1 MEELLEVLRDIRDDI
16 DYETE
21 DNLIDG
27 KVLDSFEIVT
37 LVSEI
42 SDTFDITISAKY
54 LGAGALQLRQGHVGY
69 DLRHPLPKDE

>member
-54 LGAGALQLRQGHVGY
+54 LVPEYFNSAKAMWDMICAIRAE
-69 DLRHPLPKDE
+69 DE

>member
-1 MEELLEVLRDIRDDI
+1 MEELLEVLNDIRDDI

-21 DNLIDG
+21 TNLIDG

-42 SDTFDITISAKY
+42 SDAFDITISAKY
-54 LGAGALQLRQGHVGY
+54 LIPTHFNSAKAMWEMICTIREE
-69 DLRHPLPKDE
+69 DE

>member
-54 LGAGALQLRQGHVGY
+54 LVPEQFNSAKAMWDMICAIRAE
-69 DLRHPLPKDE
+69 DE

>member
-21 DNLIDG
+21 DNRIDG

-54 LGAGALQLRQGHVGY
+54 LVPEHFNSAKAMWDMICAIRAE
-69 DLRHPLPKDE
+69 DE

>member
-1 MEELLEVLRDIRDDI
+1 MEELLEVLRDIR
-16 DYETE
+16 YETE

-54 LGAGALQLRQGHVGY
+54 LVPEHFNSAKAMWDMICAIRAE
-69 DLRHPLPKDE
+69 DE

>member
-1 MEELLEVLRDIRDDI
+1 MEELLEVLNDIRDYI
-16 DYETE
+16 AYETE

-42 SDTFDITISAKY
+42 ADTFDITISAKY
-54 LGAGALQLRQGHVGY
+54 LV
-69 DLRHPLPKDE
+69 PKYFNSAQAMWDMICAIREEDE